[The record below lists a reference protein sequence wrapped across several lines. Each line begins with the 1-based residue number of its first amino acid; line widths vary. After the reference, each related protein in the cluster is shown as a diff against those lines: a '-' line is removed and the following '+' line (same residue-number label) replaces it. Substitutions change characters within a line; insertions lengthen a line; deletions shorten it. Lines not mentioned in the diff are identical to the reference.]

1 MRKDSRMTAPTQ
13 RLYNLDHPEY
23 LVVLFDL
30 RVPGG
35 PSELHRQRA
44 AWAEYS
50 DIEALDEDHFVLVIR
65 PGWASEA
72 AA

>member
-1 MRKDSRMTAPTQ
+1 MTAPPHP
-13 RLYNLDHPEY
+13 LYLNHPEH
-23 LVVLFDL
+23 LIVIFDL
-30 RVPGG
+30 REPGG

-44 AWAEYS
+44 AWAEYA
-50 DIEALDEDHFVLVIR
+50 DIEALDQDHFVLVLR

>member
-1 MRKDSRMTAPTQ
+1 MRRDPRMTAPPHP
-13 RLYNLDHPEY
+13 LYLSHPEC
-23 LVVLFDL
+23 LLIAFDL
-30 RVPGG
+30 RERGTTAA
-35 PSELHRQRA
+35 LHRQRS

-50 DIEALDEDHFVLVIR
+50 DIEALDEDHFVLIIR

>member
-1 MRKDSRMTAPTQ
+1 MTFAP
-13 RLYNLDHPEY
+13 RPLYLNHPECL
-23 LVVLFDL
+23 LVVFDL
-30 RVPGG
+30 RQPGG

-50 DIEALDEDHFVLVIR
+50 DIEALDEHHFCLIIR

>member
-1 MRKDSRMTAPTQ
+1 MTLAP
-13 RLYNLDHPEY
+13 RPLYSLEHPEC
-23 LVVLFDL
+23 LLILFDV
-30 RVPGG
+30 REMGAAAA
-35 PSELHRQRA
+35 LHKQRA

-50 DIEALDEDHFVLVIR
+50 ALEALDEDHFVLIVR

>member
-1 MRKDSRMTAPTQ
+1 MP
-13 RLYNLDHPEY
+13 LYLNDAECLIM
-23 LVVLFDL
+23 LFDV
-30 RVPGG
+30 RQPEAAE
-35 PSELHRQRA
+35 SLHRQRA

-50 DIEALDEDHFVLVIR
+50 DIEALDEDHFVLIVR

>member
-1 MRKDSRMTAPTQ
+1 MTAPPQ
-13 RLYNLDHPEY
+13 RLYLNLNHPEC
-23 LVVLFDL
+23 LVVIFDL
-30 RVPGG
+30 REPDAA
-35 PSELHRQRA
+35 SELHGQRA

-50 DIEALDEDHFVLVIR
+50 DIEALDQHHFCLIIR

>member
-1 MRKDSRMTAPTQ
+1 MTLAP
-13 RLYNLDHPEY
+13 RPLYLNHPEC

-30 RVPGG
+30 REPGS
-35 PSELHRQRA
+35 PAELHRQRA
-44 AWAEYS
+44 AWAQYT
-50 DIEALDEDHFVLVIR
+50 DIEGLDEDHFCLIIR

>member
-1 MRKDSRMTAPTQ
+1 MTAPPQ
-13 RLYNLDHPEY
+13 RLYPSDPEC
-23 LVVLFDL
+23 LLIAFDL
-30 RVPGG
+30 REMGAAAA
-35 PSELHRQRA
+35 LHKQRA

-50 DIEALDEDHFVLVIR
+50 EIEALDKDHFVLIVR

>member
-1 MRKDSRMTAPTQ
+1 MTAP
-13 RLYNLDHPEY
+13 RKGLYPSHPEC
-23 LVVLFDL
+23 LIVVFAL
-30 RVPGG
+30 REPGG

-44 AWAEYS
+44 AWAQYS
-50 DIEALDEDHFVLVIR
+50 DIEALDEDHFALVIR

>member
-1 MRKDSRMTAPTQ
+1 MFAPDV
-13 RLYNLDHPEY
+13 LYLQNPEY

-30 RVPGG
+30 REPGG
-35 PSELHRQRA
+35 PAELHRQRA

-50 DIEALDEDHFVLVIR
+50 DIEALDEHRFALIIR

>member
-1 MRKDSRMTAPTQ
+1 MTLAP
-13 RLYNLDHPEY
+13 RPLYSLDHPEC
-23 LVVLFDL
+23 LIVLFDL
-30 RVPGG
+30 REPGG

-44 AWAEYS
+44 AWAEYA
-50 DIEALDEDHFVLVIR
+50 DIEALDQDHFVLVLR